1 MKNYDLII
9 IGFGKAGKTLAA
21 HAASHGQKV
30 AVVEPT
36 KTLIHDGIE
45 GSSFKEAITRKKEV
59 VQALNNK
66 NYQGL
71 NSKDNIDVLNYKANF
86 ISNEVIELQ
95 DNNGTIQETITA
107 DKIVINTGSR
117 ANIPDIKGIDTAQNM
132 ILLDY

>member
-1 MKNYDLII
+1 M
-9 IGFGKAGKTLAA
+9 
-21 HAASHGQKV
+21 
-30 AVVEPT
+30 
-36 KTLIHDGIE
+36 
-45 GSSFKEAITRKKEV
+45 
-59 VQALNNK
+59 NNK

-117 ANIPDIKGIDTAQNM
+117 ANIPDIKGIDTAQNIYDSTGLLNIDYQPQELVIGGGYIALEFASM
-132 ILLDY
+132 FANFGTHVTILERVMLS

>member
-1 MKNYDLII
+1 MMVL
-9 IGFGKAGKTLAA
+9 
-21 HAASHGQKV
+21 KV
-30 AVVEPT
+30 VHSKRLLLE
-36 KTLIHDGIE
+36 
-45 GSSFKEAITRKKEV
+45 KEV

-117 ANIPDIKGIDTAQNM
+117 KYPRYQRDRYSSKYI
-132 ILLDY
+132 